1 MTTLL
6 ITYLVFAVA
15 VASPGPATLALMST
29 SATMGRAA
37 GFRLALG
44 ITTGSIFWGVL
55 VAFGLAAFLLEF
67 SWALFGLKLVGGA
80 YLLWLGFK
88 ALRSAFT
95 PEARLKPAK
104 IRRKNLY
111 WQGLALHLTNPKPLL
126 AWPAMIAIGVP
137 ADAPEAY
144 MATLL
149 VGCMLIAASI
159 FFTYVLLF
167 STPQMMG
174 LYTRTRRKI
183 DGVLAAL
190 FGLAGVKLLTS
201 TV

>member
-6 ITYLVFAVA
+6 ITYLVFAMA
-15 VASPGPATLALMST
+15 VASPGPATLAIMST

-44 ITTGSIFWGVL
+44 ITTGSLIWGAL
-55 VAFGLAAFLLEF
+55 VAFGLAAFLLQF
-67 SWALFGLKLVGGA
+67 SWAMIGLKVVGGA

-88 ALRSAFT
+88 ALRSALT
-95 PEARLKPAK
+95 PSAKLKPAK
-104 IRRKNLY
+104 IREGKLY
-111 WQGLALHLTNPKPLL
+111 FQGLVLHLTNPKPLL

-137 ADAPEAY
+137 TDAPEAY
-144 MATLL
+144 MAMLL
-149 VGCMLIAASI
+149 TGCMLIAATI

-167 STPQMMG
+167 STPRMMTA
-174 LYTRTRRKI
+174 YTRMRRKI
-183 DGVLAAL
+183 DGALAAV
-190 FGLAGVKLLTS
+190 FGLAGVKLLSS

>member
-1 MTTLL
+1 MSTLL
-6 ITYLVFAVA
+6 ITYLVFALA
-15 VASPGPATLALMST
+15 VASPGPATLAIMST

-44 ITTGSIFWGVL
+44 ISSGSIFWGVL
-55 VAFGLAAFLLEF
+55 VALGLAAFLLKF
-67 SWALFGLKLVGGA
+67 SWALIGLKIVGGT
-80 YLLWLGFK
+80 YLLWLGVK

-95 PEARLKPAK
+95 PDSGLKPAK
-104 IRRKNLY
+104 IRQKKLY

-137 ADAPEAY
+137 DGAPEAY
-144 MATLL
+144 MTKLL
-149 VGCMLIAASI
+149 IGCLLIASTI

-167 STPQMMG
+167 STPKMMAG
-174 LYTRTRRKI
+174 YALMRRKI
-183 DGVLAAL
+183 EGVLAAV

-201 TV
+201 TI

>member
-1 MTTLL
+1 MLQ
-6 ITYLVFAVA
+6 
-15 VASPGPATLALMST
+15 
-29 SATMGRAA
+29 
-37 GFRLALG
+37 
-44 ITTGSIFWGVL
+44 
-55 VAFGLAAFLLEF
+55 F
-67 SWALFGLKLVGGA
+67 SWALIGLKVVGGA

-95 PEARLKPAK
+95 PDTGLKPAK
-104 IRRKNLY
+104 IRRGNLY

-137 ADAPEAY
+137 EGAPEAY

-149 VGCMLIAASI
+149 GCMFIASTI

-167 STPQMMG
+167 STPRMMAA
-174 LYTRTRRKI
+174 YTRLRRKV
-183 DGVLAAL
+183 DAALAAV